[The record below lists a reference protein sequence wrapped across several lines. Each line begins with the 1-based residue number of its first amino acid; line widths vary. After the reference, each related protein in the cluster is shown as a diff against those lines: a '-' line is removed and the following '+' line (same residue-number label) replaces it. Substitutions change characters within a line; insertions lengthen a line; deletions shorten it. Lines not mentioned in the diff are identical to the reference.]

1 MKHPKLA
8 TEPRTVFGKEVKK
21 LRRVGIMPASIY
33 GKNIPSVS
41 FQVKTADFQALYKE
55 VGETGLVDVEIEG
68 KAKPSL
74 IKNIHWDYRTR
85 TPMHADFYQVNLKE
99 KIKAMVPLTIT
110 DEAQAVTD
118 QLGMMMTQ
126 LSEVEVEALPENLP
140 DQLEVSVAHL
150 AAVGDQVTVEALK
163 TPSDVTILT
172 EPTQIIVKIAELV
185 APETEEEVE
194 EAAAEEGAEGETATE
209 EGSETTEA
217 AEGEKPAEEEAK
229 E

>member
-8 TEPRTVFGKEVKK
+8 TEVRTVFGKQVKK

-33 GKNIPSVS
+33 GKGIPSVS

-68 KAKPSL
+68 KARPAL
-74 IKNIHWDYRTR
+74 VKNIHWDYRTR

-99 KIKAMVPLTIT
+99 KVKTMVPVTII
-110 DEAQAVTD
+110 DEAQAVTEE
-118 QLGMMMTQ
+118 LGMMMNQ
-126 LSEVEVEALPENLP
+126 VSEVEVEALPENLP
-140 DQLEVSVAHL
+140 DQLEVSVVHL
-150 AAVGDQVTVEALK
+150 AAVDDQITVADLK
-163 TPSDVTILT
+163 APEGVTILT

-185 APETEEEVE
+185 APEPEPEAE
-194 EAAAEEGAEGETATE
+194 EATEGETPTEGEPTEDTNEDGTTE
-209 EGSETTEA
+209 ESD
-217 AEGEKPAEEEAK
+217 KPAEEESK